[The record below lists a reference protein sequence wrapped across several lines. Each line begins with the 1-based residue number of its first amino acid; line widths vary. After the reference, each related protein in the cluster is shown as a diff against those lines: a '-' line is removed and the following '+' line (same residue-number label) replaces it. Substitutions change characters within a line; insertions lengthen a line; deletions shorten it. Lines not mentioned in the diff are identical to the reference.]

1 MLVQLIRTVIL
12 FGLIVIAVRLMGKRT
27 IGELQAGE
35 LVVSM
40 MLANV
45 ASVPMQDI
53 DIPLST
59 GAVSIAALTSLEILL
74 SAVMLRSS
82 RIAKLI
88 AGQPVVV
95 ISGGKL
101 DENALRRLRMTNAD
115 LFEELRKA
123 GAFDIRDVLFVI
135 VETDGSMSILKKA
148 AAEPPDAQ
156 TMNAQPRENAV
167 LLPLISD
174 GTVDMTALSTIGR
187 DERWLRGMVE
197 KMGATQEDIFILAAA
212 EDGSSYI
219 KLKKNREDVKKK

>member
-12 FGLIVIAVRLMGKRT
+12 FGLIVVAVRLMGKRT

-59 GAVSIAALTSLEILL
+59 GVVSIAALTSLEIML

-95 ISGGKL
+95 INGGQL
-101 DENALRRLRMTNAD
+101 DEDALRRLRMTNAD

-123 GAFDIRDVLFVI
+123 DAFDIRDVLFAI
-135 VETDGSMSILKKA
+135 VETDGTMSILKKA
-148 AAEPPDAQ
+148 SSEPPDAQ
-156 TMNAQPRENAV
+156 TLNVKPPENAV

-174 GTVDMTALSTIGR
+174 GTADVSALSTIGR
-187 DERWLRGMVE
+187 DEHWLHELVE
-197 KMGATQEDIFILAAA
+197 KTGAAQEDIFILAAA
-212 EDGSSYI
+212 EDGSTYI
-219 KLKKNREDVKKK
+219 KLKKDRRT